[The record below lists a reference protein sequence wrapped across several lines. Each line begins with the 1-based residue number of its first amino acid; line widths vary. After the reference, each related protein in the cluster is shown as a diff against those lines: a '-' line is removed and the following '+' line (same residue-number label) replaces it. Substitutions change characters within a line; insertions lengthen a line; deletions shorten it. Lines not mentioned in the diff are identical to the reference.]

1 MLAEQVSLR
10 DYPPKGS
17 PFSHLRDQESSLLQA
32 MDHIEAVNLL
42 HVDGCFQ
49 FETCRLGR
57 LQALNTELCGQSL
70 L

>member
-1 MLAEQVSLR
+1 MLAQQVSLR

-49 FETCRLGR
+49 V
-57 LQALNTELCGQSL
+57 
-70 L
+70 